1 MGGEEHVGGREER
14 RRCDHGRFELHHLNL
29 YIVRLALCSS
39 RCSVQKIVIVGRRLE
54 ILVITVLGSED
65 GEGGARSECS
75 EERGMSRGEE
85 GDEEPEE
92 GERRDRS
99 HPPIQR
105 PQD

>member
-1 MGGEEHVGGREER
+1 MNSQEEMAER
-14 RRCDHGRFELHHLNL
+14 KAGNWEGKST
-29 YIVRLALCSS
+29 LAAERSAAAAITEDCT
-39 RCSVQKIVIVGRRLE
+39 IVGRRLE

-65 GEGGARSECS
+65 GEGGAGSEGS